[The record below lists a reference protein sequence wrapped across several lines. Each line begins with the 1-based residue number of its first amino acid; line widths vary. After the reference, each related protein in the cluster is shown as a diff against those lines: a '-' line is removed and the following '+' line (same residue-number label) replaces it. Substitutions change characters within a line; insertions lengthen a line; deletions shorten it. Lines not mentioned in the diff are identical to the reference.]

1 MDRALPRL
9 VLGGALHR
17 PGRLPGARALA
28 DPHPPVLVGGGGEQL
43 TLRVVAEHVDRWN
56 VPMADPETYEHK
68 LDVLAGHCESV
79 GRDYD
84 EIEKTVLARALVRD
98 TTDGAHEVY
107 EQHVP
112 RAGPDTRGEYR
123 GLVGTP
129 ADAASVVE
137 RFRDLGAEMVM
148 IAVPRNDAET
158 IERLAEDVLP
168 EFA

>member
-1 MDRALPRL
+1 
-9 VLGGALHR
+9 
-17 PGRLPGARALA
+17 
-28 DPHPPVLVGGGGEQL
+28 
-43 TLRVVAEHVDRWN
+43 VAEHADRWN

-112 RAGPDTRGEYR
+112 RTGPDTRGEYR

-148 IAVPRNDAET
+148 IAVPRKDAET